1 MRRFIYLLS
10 AVALIMVAADDK
22 DETKKELERF
32 QGTWKFESLEIG
44 GMKMDVGVYKD
55 VRLILEGD
63 KFTHKEGKEPAHGTF
78 KVDVSKKPKTIDIT
92 FTDGPEKGNT
102 ILGIYELD
110 GDTYRVCIDLAKK
123 DVRPTKF
130 ESKKGTMLVL
140 EVLKREKK

>member
-22 DETKKELERF
+22 DEIKKELERF
-32 QGTWKFESLEIG
+32 QGTWKFESLEVG

>member
-22 DETKKELERF
+22 DEAKKELERF
-32 QGTWKFESLEIG
+32 QGTWKFESLEVG

>member
-1 MRRFIYLLS
+1 
-10 AVALIMVAADDK
+10 MVAADDK
-22 DETKKELERF
+22 DEAKKELERF
-32 QGTWKFESLEIG
+32 QGTWKFESLEVG